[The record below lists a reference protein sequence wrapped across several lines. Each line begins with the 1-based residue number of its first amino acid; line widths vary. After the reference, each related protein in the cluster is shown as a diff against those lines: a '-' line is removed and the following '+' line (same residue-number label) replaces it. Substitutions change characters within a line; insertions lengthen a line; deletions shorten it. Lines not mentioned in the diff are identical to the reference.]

1 MSKKVAIYYPEIFDV
16 IDAYFKEKDVEIVSF
31 DGDLT
36 KIDCEIFDL
45 IIFYDSFGSTR
56 DYNNVLNVHPA
67 LLPSYKC
74 EGAIEKIF
82 SDGVKVGGVTIHSKD
97 KIIAQYPILIGMET
111 HIDDYLE
118 EVHSILKKLL
128 PFVIESILSDRVFDF
143 NDLFSN
149 PCQKSGGC
157 SGCGGCHQVL

>member
-1 MSKKVAIYYPEIFDV
+1 MSKKVAVFYAELFDDV
-16 IDAYFKEKDVEIVSF
+16 KLYFENKDVDIVYF
-31 DGDLT
+31 DGNLSALDSAG
-36 KIDCEIFDL
+36 FDL
-45 IIFYDSFGSTR
+45 IILYDSF
-56 DYNNVLNVHPA
+56 DLIQNNENVLNVHPA

-82 SDGVKVGGVTIHSKD
+82 SDGVKVSGVTVHSKD

-118 EVHSILKKLL
+118 EVHSISKKLL

-143 NDLFSN
+143 KDLFAGSCHKN
-149 PCQKSGGC
+149 SGC
-157 SGCGGCHQVL
+157 SGCGGCH